1 MILKNR
7 ILIPPPTSTLPR
19 GVTSGRVIG
28 ILLSLLGGGAVSAT
42 ESSIYRRLDNLF
54 EKTAQHTELLHAK
67 ACHLSGETQGL
78 PRLQALENEENSIQI
93 LIVIS
98 WVIPFQKKDCLS

>member
-7 ILIPPPTSTLPR
+7 ILISAPNVYLAPR
-19 GVTSGRVIG
+19 GNLWTGDRNPP
-28 ILLSLLGGGAVSAT
+28 LPFGGGAVSAT